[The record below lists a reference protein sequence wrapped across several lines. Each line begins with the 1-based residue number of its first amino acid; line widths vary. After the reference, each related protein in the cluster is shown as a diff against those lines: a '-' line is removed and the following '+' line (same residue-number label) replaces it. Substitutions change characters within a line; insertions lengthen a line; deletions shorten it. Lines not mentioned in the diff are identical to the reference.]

1 MKKKVGNPDKINQ
14 SLISLIEKLK
24 INYFYLKNR
33 KDFRDQILEDIELN
47 DNVLDIGKAMR
58 NHHKKINCENLETLD
73 VNDFGDY
80 PDIICDICSDITGLE
95 NKYDKIICIAILE
108 HVYDPFKAVSNL
120 KMMLKNGGK
129 ILYVSGELISFNL
142 EEELRKEGYE
152 IIRIINY
159 SVEHNDEIKDD
170 LIEELKK
177 NIPDIVYVY
186 SENSSKSFL
195 NIIKKYQL
203 IDSWMNTNL
212 MCIGEK
218 TSSVLNEVKW
228 KKIFLFS
235 PGEEE
240 FLLYKV

>member
-1 MKKKVGNPDKINQ
+1 MHILLTRPLEDC
-14 SLISLIEKLK
+14 SDLIIKLK
-24 INYFYLKNR
+24 ELGHSVSHLPLIKIKKMEYEEINF
-33 KDFRDQILEDIELN
+33 
-47 DNVLDIGKAMR
+47 
-58 NHHKKINCENLETLD
+58 
-73 VNDFGDY
+73 NDFSA
-80 PDIICDICSDITGLE
+80 IIFTSSNSIKHLNLDNI
-95 NKYDKIICIAILE
+95 NKTLKCFCVGSNTEKSARASGFQNVIAADGNVRALKELILQNHDKK
-108 HVYDPFKAVSNL
+108 D
-120 KMMLKNGGK
+120 GK

-142 EEELRKEGYE
+142 DKDLSNEGYE
-152 IIRIINY
+152 ITRIINY

-170 LIEELKK
+170 FIDELKK
-177 NIPDIVYVY
+177 NMPDIVYVY

>member
-1 MKKKVGNPDKINQ
+1 MHILLTRPLEDCSDLIIKFKKLGHSVSHIPLIKIKKIEYGEVNFYDFSAIIFTSSNSIKYLKLDNINKKLKCFCVG
-14 SLISLIEKLK
+14 SATEKLARASGFQNV
-24 INYFYLKNR
+24 IAADGNVRALKELILQNHEK
-33 KDFRDQILEDIELN
+33 KD
-47 DNVLDIGKAMR
+47 
-58 NHHKKINCENLETLD
+58 
-73 VNDFGDY
+73 
-80 PDIICDICSDITGLE
+80 
-95 NKYDKIICIAILE
+95 
-108 HVYDPFKAVSNL
+108 
-120 KMMLKNGGK
+120 GK
-129 ILYVSGELISFNL
+129 ILYVSGELISYNL
-142 EEELRKEGYE
+142 EEELRKDGYE
-152 IIRIINY
+152 IMRIINY

-228 KKIFLFS
+228 KKIFLFN

>member
-1 MKKKVGNPDKINQ
+1 MHILLTRP
-14 SLISLIEKLK
+14 
-24 INYFYLKNR
+24 
-33 KDFRDQILEDIELN
+33 LEDCSDLIIKFKELGH
-47 DNVLDIGKAMR
+47 NVSHLPLIKI
-58 NHHKKINCENLETLD
+58 KKMQYEEINI
-73 VNDFGDY
+73 NDFAA
-80 PDIICDICSDITGLE
+80 IIFTSSNSIKCLNLDNI
-95 NKYDKIICIAILE
+95 NKTLKCFCVGSTTEKFARASGFQNVIAADGNVRALKELILQNHDKK
-108 HVYDPFKAVSNL
+108 D
-120 KMMLKNGGK
+120 GK
-129 ILYVSGELISFNL
+129 ILYVSGELISFDLDKDLSN
-142 EEELRKEGYE
+142 EGYE
-152 IIRIINY
+152 ITRIINY

-170 LIEELKK
+170 FIDELKK

-240 FLLYKV
+240 FLLYKI

>member
-1 MKKKVGNPDKINQ
+1 MHILLTRPLGDSSDLIIKFKKLGHSVSHLPLIKIKKMQYEEINFNDFSAIIFTSSNSIKNLKLDNINKTLKCFCVG
-14 SLISLIEKLK
+14 STTEKLARASGFQNV
-24 INYFYLKNR
+24 IAADGNVRALKEL
-33 KDFRDQILEDIELN
+33 IL
-47 DNVLDIGKAMR
+47 R
-58 NHHKKINCENLETLD
+58 NHDKKD
-73 VNDFGDY
+73 
-80 PDIICDICSDITGLE
+80 
-95 NKYDKIICIAILE
+95 
-108 HVYDPFKAVSNL
+108 
-120 KMMLKNGGK
+120 GK
-129 ILYVSGELISFNL
+129 ILYVSGELITSNL

-159 SVEHNDEIKDD
+159 SVEHNDEIKED